1 MIHLPYNGTSSVI
14 LRLTRVATILNP
26 YYTFEL
32 INQQSKE
39 QIIFTAD
46 NESQVPLI
54 YDQFTLVSTTAS
66 PGLTQ
71 GIINVEKGVYT
82 YNIYE
87 TQYQYNLDL
96 ASASFLRSGEL
107 VVSGTNDFTYSI
119 FTQSDDNTTSFFDIN
134 DYL

>member
-1 MIHLPYNGTSSVI
+1 MIHLPYLGTSSVI
-14 LRLTRVATILNP
+14 LRLTKVATILNP

-39 QIIFTAD
+39 QIIFTTD
-46 NESQVPLI
+46 NESQVPLV
-54 YDQFTLVSTTAS
+54 YDQFTITSTTQS
-66 PGLTQ
+66 PGLTA
-71 GIINVEKGVYT
+71 GILNVDKGVYT

-87 TQYQYNLDL
+87 TQFEYNLDL

-107 VVSGTNDFTYSI
+107 VVGGINDFTYSF
-119 FTQSDDNTTSFFDIN
+119 FTQSDDNTTSVFDIN

>member
-1 MIHLPYNGTSSVI
+1 MIHLPYLGTSSVI
-14 LRLTRVATILNP
+14 LRLTKVATILNP

-39 QIIFTAD
+39 QIIFTTD
-46 NESQVPLI
+46 NESQVPLV
-54 YDQFTLVSTTAS
+54 YDQFTLVSTTQS

-107 VVSGTNDFTYSI
+107 VVSGTNDFTYSF
-119 FTQSDDNTTSFFDIN
+119 FTQSDSNTTSVFDIN
-134 DYL
+134 DYI

>member
-1 MIHLPYNGTSSVI
+1 MIHLPYLGTSSVI
-14 LRLTRVATILNP
+14 LRLTKVATILNP

-32 INQQSKE
+32 INQQSKDI
-39 QIIFTAD
+39 IIFTAD

-54 YDQFTLVSTTAS
+54 YDQFTITSTTQS

-71 GIINVEKGVYT
+71 GVINVDKGVYT

-87 TQYQYNLDL
+87 TQFQYNLDL

-107 VVSGTNDFTYSI
+107 VVSGSNDFTYST
-119 FTQSDDNTTSFFDIN
+119 FTQSDSNTINVFDIN

>member
-1 MIHLPYNGTSSVI
+1 MIHLPYLGTSSVI
-14 LRLTRVATILNP
+14 LRLTKVATILNP

-39 QIIFTAD
+39 QIIFTTD
-46 NESQVPLI
+46 NESQVPLV
-54 YDQFTLVSTTAS
+54 YDQFTITSTTQS
-66 PGLTQ
+66 PGLTA
-71 GIINVEKGVYT
+71 GILNVDKGVYT

-87 TQYQYNLDL
+87 TQFEYNLDL

-107 VVSGTNDFTYSI
+107 VVGGTNDFTYSF
-119 FTQSDDNTTSFFDIN
+119 FTQSDDNTTSVFDIN